1 MHMSDTDKGK
11 SGKGFIARLWGF
23 LTGPSSRFSIAT
35 LVIFGGIGGIVF
47 WGGFNW
53 AMEVANTESF
63 CISCHEM
70 RDNPYKELQS
80 TIHFKNRSGVRAT
93 CPDCHVPHPFMWK
106 MKRKIEASNE
116 LLHKFLGT
124 IDTPEKYEAH
134 RMEMAKSVWKVM
146 IATDSRECRNCHQ
159 EHSMDFSKQA
169 PKAAK
174 AMKEGFEKKMTC
186 IECHQ
191 GIAHKLPKDPDD
203 DEPAEDNKDAA
214 ADPKAGDKPADPKVE
229 PAKK

>member
-1 MHMSDTDKGK
+1 
-11 SGKGFIARLWGF
+11 
-23 LTGPSSRFSIAT
+23 
-35 LVIFGGIGGIVF
+35 
-47 WGGFNW
+47 
-53 AMEVANTESF
+53 
-63 CISCHEM
+63 
-70 RDNPYKELQS
+70 
-80 TIHFKNRSGVRAT
+80 
-93 CPDCHVPHPFMWK
+93 
-106 MKRKIEASNE
+106 
-116 LLHKFLGT
+116 
-124 IDTPEKYEAH
+124 
-134 RMEMAKSVWKVM
+134 
-146 IATDSRECRNCHQ
+146 
-159 EHSMDFSKQA
+159 MDFSKQA